1 MICRI
6 RFRVKEKENEK
17 IERKIRSDESI
28 NRLTNFNEKKVKVFS
43 NYGKKLY
50 FSAGQTVVQSS
61 PGTLFYSLMPVFL
74 SIRKMATSQMV
85 LSISL

>member
-28 NRLTNFNEKKVKVFS
+28 NRLTNFNEKKVK